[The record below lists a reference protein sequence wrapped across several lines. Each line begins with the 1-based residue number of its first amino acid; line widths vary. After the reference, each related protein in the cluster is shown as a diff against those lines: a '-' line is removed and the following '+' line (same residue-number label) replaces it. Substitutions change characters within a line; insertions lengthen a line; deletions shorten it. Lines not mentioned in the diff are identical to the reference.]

1 MTQRTSVID
10 PGPITPGLSIT
21 TSDKLFFHNLDNL
34 KPSLQ
39 PIKELKGPVGQIL
52 HIDKA
57 VLAVEQNKTLIPPS
71 YNKYVAWGFADHS
84 LRIGN
89 YDSDKAI
96 FVGEALMQSSGEIV
110 ACVCP
115 SSKLIVTAGT
125 SSVVTVW
132 EYAKRQLSIKQCLYG
147 HTDAVT
153 CLSSSPAYN
162 VIVSGSRDGTAIIWD
177 LSRCL
182 FVRQLRGHA
191 GPVAAVAIN
200 ELTGDIA
207 TCAATWLHVWSING
221 EELASVN
228 TCVGR
233 ADRMQQILCVAFSQ
247 THEWDSQNVIMT
259 GSTDGV
265 ARVR

>member
-1 MTQRTSVID
+1 
-10 PGPITPGLSIT
+10 
-21 TSDKLFFHNLDNL
+21 
-34 KPSLQ
+34 
-39 PIKELKGPVGQIL
+39 VGQIL
-52 HIDKA
+52 HVDKT
-57 VLAVEQNKTLIPPS
+57 VLAVEQNKVLIPAL

-89 YDSDKAI
+89 YDSEKAV
-96 FVGEALMQSSGEIV
+96 FVSESVVQNNGEIL

-115 SSKLIVTAGT
+115 SAKLIVTAGT
-125 SSVVTVW
+125 SSVVTIW
-132 EYAKRQLSIKQCLYG
+132 EFEARKKSLNIKHNLYA

-153 CLSSSPAYN
+153 CLAASPAYN
-162 VIVSGSRDGTAIIWD
+162 VIVSGSRDCTAIIWD
-177 LSRCL
+177 LSRGI

-191 GPVAAVAIN
+191 GPIAAVAVN
-200 ELTGDIA
+200 DLTGDIA

-221 EELASVN
+221 DELASVN

-247 THEWDSQNVIMT
+247 THEWDPLNVIMT

-265 ARVR
+265 TRVIFFCRFCTKTLTGFVLDVVDRLRPSPRRDKHAERRN